1 MRFAS
6 APPHS
11 IQAKPGG
18 LREGKNKEGDSC
30 SWSGEDSMMARRWD
44 GWPEKATMRH
54 VLVRPNCVPF
64 VHKYQL
70 ARGRAVRQRLVMCHT
85 CTVLYSRHH
94 QKFTLSVGLTESTAF
109 AGKSSLLISF
119 LYTIQ
124 IKAFLQSLPAPST
137 DYSFFY
143 PSTSGTSFLLTTP
156 AL

>member
-30 SWSGEDSMMARRWD
+30 SWSGEDSMMARRWN

-94 QKFTLSVGLTESTAF
+94 QNSYYLWGSLRARHLP
-109 AGKSSLLISF
+109 ANRLLLIPF

-124 IKAFLQSLPAPST
+124 INAFPQSLPAPSIN
-137 DYSFFY
+137 YSFSY